1 MFTGLVDDVGT
12 IREVRESAAGRE
24 LLVACRYTDLLPGE
38 SIAVNGACLTVR
50 SCGIAEVNTGWFTA
64 AAIVTTLDRTTIGD
78 WHVGRRVNLER
89 ALRLGDRLGGHLVQ
103 GHVDAVVIVRET
115 RWRDDAWLVDLALPP
130 ELSLLMVQHGSI
142 TVDGVSLTVNELL
155 DDNGVQLSLIEFTL
169 NHTTLSEL
177 SVGSH
182 VHVEADMLAK
192 HVARLVAPHH
202 KPDSMLTRIQ
212 HESSLPN

>member
-12 IREVRESAAGRE
+12 IREVKASEGGRE
-24 LLVACRYTDLLPGE
+24 LLISCRYSDLLPGE

-50 SCGIAEVNTGWFTA
+50 SCGIADDNSGWFTA
-64 AAIVTTLDRTTIGD
+64 AAIVTTLDRTTIGE

-103 GHVDAVVIVRET
+103 GHVDAVVEVCET
-115 RWRDDAWLVDLALPP
+115 RWRDDAWLVDLALTP
-130 ELSLLMVQHGSI
+130 ELSALMVQHGSI

-155 DDNGVQLSLIEFTL
+155 DDDGVQLALIEFTL
-169 NHTTLSEL
+169 QHTTLSEL
-177 SVGSH
+177 TVGSR

-192 HVARLVAPHH
+192 HVARLVAPR
-202 KPDSMLTRIQ
+202 LGVR
-212 HESSLPN
+212 